1 MDRSRPAPYFTQRR
15 AKDCGAD
22 VSALNHFPPFS
33 SYLRLTTRALH
44 WDRRRPALRTY
55 GVEYSAR
62 SSHPAV
68 LEAGGTP
75 ALPVRSS
82 SGQAKLTAKGS
93 PNDDPKRPPFQ
104 PDPPRISPVR

>member
-1 MDRSRPAPYFTQRR
+1 M
-15 AKDCGAD
+15 
-22 VSALNHFPPFS
+22 
-33 SYLRLTTRALH
+33 RLTHSSFSLGPQASR
-44 WDRRRPALRTY
+44 LRTY

-62 SSHPAV
+62 SSHLAV

-75 ALPVRSS
+75 ALPVKSS

-104 PDPPRISPVR
+104 PDPPRISPVRFAISPVRFALATYRVII